1 MCGILGY
8 LNNIIHPRDYYLKK
22 SKLIRHRGPDWNGI
36 YYKNNSESV
45 VICHERLSI
54 VGIDNGSQPIISRCG
69 NYVLSINGEIYNYK
83 NLLNN
88 VLYDRYKCKTTSD
101 CEVIIYLYQEFGYN
115 FIKML
120 DGIFS
125 FILYDKIKQKVIIS
139 RDPIGILPLYTAIDI
154 NGSHIICSELKCL
167 ESDNMESISVFEPG
181 TYSVYGDNGDNGDN
195 TKWVLEQ
202 DAQVYYN
209 PEWKRSEFNK
219 DKNVDTICLELNEKL
234 TEAVKKRLMS
244 DVPFG
249 VLLSGGLDS
258 SLIASITNRMIKD
271 NHSFSGSKL
280 HTFSIGLKDAP
291 DLVAAKKVADF
302 LGTEHHELSFTIQ
315 DGLDCIKNLI
325 YHLETYDVTTIRA
338 STPMFLM
345 SRKIKSYGIKMVL
358 SGEGADEIFGGYLY
372 FHQAPNNDEFHREC
386 IKRVTQLHHFDCLRA
401 NKSTMAWGLEARVPF
416 LDQKLIDY
424 GIQIHPELK
433 CNKIEKFILRKAFDD
448 TNNPYLPNDILWRQ
462 KEQFTDGVGYSW
474 LDELIKFCEVS
485 ISDEEFVE
493 LDKQYGV
500 KNKEEA
506 YYRKLF
512 EELFPERGHVIK
524 RWIPQTNWD
533 GVSYDPSGRAQ
544 KVHTHHDT
552 IN

>member
-1 MCGILGY
+1 MCGILGV
-8 LNNIIHPRDYYLKK
+8 LNNIIHPRDYYLNK

-36 YYKNNSESV
+36 YCSVDDDV

-69 NYVLSINGEIYNYK
+69 NYILSINGEIYNYK

-88 VLYDRYKCKTTSD
+88 VLHERYKCSTTSD
-101 CEVIIYLYQEFGYN
+101 CEVLIYLYQEFGYN

-125 FILYDKIKQKVIIS
+125 FMLYDKINKKMIVA
-139 RDPIGILPLYTAIDI
+139 RDPIGILPLYSAVDSDGT
-154 NGSHIICSELKCL
+154 HYICSELKCL
-167 ESDNMESISVFEPG
+167 EQDDMESISIIEPG
-181 TYSVYGDNGDNGDN
+181 TYSVYSENPIESG
-195 TKWVLEQ
+195 KQWLLETSGE
-202 DAQVYYN
+202 VYYN
-209 PEWKRSEFNK
+209 PSWKKTSFSENT
-219 DKNVDTICLELNEKL
+219 DEMTICKMVNEKL
-234 TEAVKKRLMS
+234 TESVKKRLMS

-258 SLIASITNRMIKD
+258 SLIASITSRLIQKEN
-271 NHSFSGSKL
+271 SFFGSKL
-280 HTFSIGLKDAP
+280 HTFSIGLKNSP
-291 DLVAAKKVADF
+291 DLLAAKKVANF

-325 YHLETYDVTTIRA
+325 YHLETFDVTTIRA

-358 SGEGADEIFGGYLY
+358 SGESADEIFGGYLY
-372 FHQAPNNDEFHREC
+372 FHQAPNNTEFHNEC
-386 IKRVTQLHHFDCLRA
+386 VKRVCGLHNFDCLRA

-416 LDQKLIDY
+416 LDQKFIDY
-424 GIQIHPELK
+424 SMPIHPELK
-433 CNKIEKFILRKAFDD
+433 CKKIEKYILRKAFDD
-448 TNNPYLPNDILWRQ
+448 KELPYLPDEILWRQ

-474 LDELIKFCEVS
+474 LDGLIEFCEET
-485 ISDEEFVE
+485 ISDEKYME
-493 LDKQYGV
+493 LKGQYGV
-500 KNKEEA
+500 KNKEEG
-506 YYRKLF
+506 YYRMLF
-512 EELFPERGHVIK
+512 EELFPNRGDIIQ
-524 RWIPQTNWD
+524 RWIPKTEWD

-544 KVHTHHDT
+544 KCHNNHDT